1 VFAHGGRAR
10 RRVFEQQLAHE
21 VAHVALRQRGL
32 RVSAWLEEGLC
43 EWASGAAQDDERL
56 GGALPDAES
65 FAEFVTACT
74 EGRQGCSPLSTLLQF
89 SDLPVDDNP
98 GYRLAHDFVAFLVRG
113 LGFDGLLDGL
123 LARGL
128 RGRFAPFPLFAGAVG
143 LAGLDLPALLAAW
156 LADLRQRLRPPP
168 QFARPMRLLACGG
181 RALVYHR
188 IVGGPAVLEGGD
200 PAAWQA
206 LQDRNLEIDEV
217 ADLVRPL
224 PGGGD
229 LLRRWQAGQLA
240 PRRGYHLR
248 LTVEGGCNMS
258 CSYCYEIDKKR
269 HAMTVATADRAIAAW
284 RDLLEPRDLPG
295 STIRLFGGE
304 PFMNWP
310 LMEHV
315 FATATVGLPAGS
327 VQWLVNTNG
336 TLIREQHVRALQAL
350 GRDVLVYLSMDGVGA
365 VNDRDRVFRNQRGS
379 FERVDQAARALIAA
393 GVPLVIAVTLTPFN
407 AAGLPALLDHVNALR
422 AAHPGAP
429 VSVGIKP
436 VIGPALLPGQAQTM
450 LAALEAAWDQGLRLG
465 LPVSGE
471 LRVADDLLLRD
482 ASPTGHFCGVTG
494 RELYVTPSG
503 SLMVCHAVPDSEY
516 ADLATVAAQHRIPVP
531 EDVAQHRAGGME
543 GCGGC
548 EVEGLC
554 GGGCMAQSHAA
565 TGSISR
571 KPHED
576 FCLLMRST
584 FRSSVR
590 RHLDAS
596 AST

>member
-1 VFAHGGRAR
+1 
-10 RRVFEQQLAHE
+10 
-21 VAHVALRQRGL
+21 
-32 RVSAWLEEGLC
+32 
-43 EWASGAAQDDERL
+43 
-56 GGALPDAES
+56 
-65 FAEFVTACT
+65 
-74 EGRQGCSPLSTLLQF
+74 
-89 SDLPVDDNP
+89 
-98 GYRLAHDFVAFLVRG
+98 
-113 LGFDGLLDGL
+113 
-123 LARGL
+123 
-128 RGRFAPFPLFAGAVG
+128 
-143 LAGLDLPALLAAW
+143 
-156 LADLRQRLRPPP
+156 
-168 QFARPMRLLACGG
+168 
-181 RALVYHR
+181 
-188 IVGGPAVLEGGD
+188 
-200 PAAWQA
+200 
-206 LQDRNLEIDEV
+206 
-217 ADLVRPL
+217 
-224 PGGGD
+224 
-229 LLRRWQAGQLA
+229 
-240 PRRGYHLR
+240 
-248 LTVEGGCNMS
+248 
-258 CSYCYEIDKKR
+258 
-269 HAMTVATADRAIAAW
+269 
-284 RDLLEPRDLPG
+284 
-295 STIRLFGGE
+295 
-304 PFMNWP
+304 
-310 LMEHV
+310 
-315 FATATVGLPAGS
+315 